1 MINLL
6 GVIEKRGS
14 MAYFPFFTEMKNRT
28 CLIVGSG
35 TIARSK
41 MRIFLEFEADVTC
54 ISPQLLQEPG
64 VRFIQKE
71 VQMEDLV
78 GFDVVV
84 AATDNHELNHRIS
97 LECQKLGIPVNVVD
111 QKDDCTFI
119 FPSILHYENVVAAFS
134 SGGRNP
140 VITQY
145 MKKQAS
151 SFIDERLGQINEK
164 TGQIRDLLMDMSPA
178 ERKIIMQKVLDAYLS
193 GEESD
198 EEIRKRYI
206 TCRSE

>member
-1 MINLL
+1 
-6 GVIEKRGS
+6 
-14 MAYFPFFTEMKNRT
+14 
-28 CLIVGSG
+28 
-35 TIARSK
+35 

>member
-14 MAYFPFFTEMKNRT
+14 LAYFPFFTEMKNKKV
-28 CLIVGSG
+28 LVVGSG
-35 TIARSK
+35 PIACSK
-41 MRIFLEFEADVTC
+41 MRTFVAFEADVTC
-54 ISPQLLQEPG
+54 ISPQPCEEQG
-64 VRFIQKE
+64 VHLIQKE
-71 VQMEDLV
+71 VEMGDLY

-84 AATDNHELNHRIS
+84 AATDNHRLNHEIS
-97 LECQKLGIPVNVVD
+97 LACRKLGLQVNAVD
-111 QKDDCTFI
+111 QKEDCTFI
-119 FPSILHYENVVAAFS
+119 FPSILHYGNITAAFS

-151 SFIDERLGQINEK
+151 SFIDERLSEINEK
-164 TGQIRDLLMDMSPA
+164 TGEIRDLLMDLEPQQ
-178 ERKIIMQKVLDAYLS
+178 RKKIMQSLLDEMID

-198 EEIRKRYI
+198 EQIIKRYQG
-206 TCRSE
+206 CRSE